1 MVNRFVNTPPLT
13 PNLADLATICAICFD
28 SHADSQYPFPAPGS
42 RIMIGETI
50 SHYQIVERLGG
61 GGMGVVYSARDTVL
75 DRHVALKFL
84 SPEAIADQFS
94 LDRFLREARAAAS
107 LNHSNICTVHEIGEH
122 TGNQPFI
129 VMEFLQGQT
138 LKHLI
143 SGQPLRIER
152 LLDIAIQVA
161 DALDHAH
168 LRGITH
174 RDIKPANIFVTDSG
188 QAKVLDFGLAKLSA
202 ALAISPETATAP
214 SSSSHSASVR
224 EDTLTAPGTSMGTIA
239 YMSPEQAR
247 GDVLD
252 PRSDL
257 FSFGAVLYEMATG
270 KQAFRG
276 QTSAVIFN
284 AIFNFNPEPAASLN
298 PDLPETLDSII
309 YKALEKDR
317 ELRYQSAAE
326 LRADLK
332 RLKRDLS
339 SGKSAASGR
348 SGPHLASREASQEKK
363 SINSVAVLY
372 FENLSSAKEDEYLRD
387 GMTEDIITEL
397 ANIRN
402 LKVFPRPAMLAY
414 RDKPVTAPQV
424 GRELH
429 ASYVLGGSVR
439 RSGNRLR
446 ISAQLVES
454 RSGHTIW
461 AQRFDREMA
470 DVFEVQDEIARS
482 IAQAFRITLSP
493 QEERKIASKPTENSV
508 AYDYFLRGRSYAR
521 RESLEFALQ
530 MFEQAIKLDPN
541 FAAAHAGV
549 AYICAMIHEIR
560 EHNPKW
566 VERGEA
572 ACKKAL
578 ELDPTLAEA
587 LVARARLFYSQ
598 GKHPEAIELARS
610 AILLKPDCDGVYN
623 VLGRAYF
630 ASGRFEDAADLTEKA
645 IEANGD
651 DYNVYIPFTNS
662 LERLGRGEELRRYRE
677 MEMVVLERQLELVPE
692 DVRARSLLAADY
704 ANLGR
709 SEDAVRHL
717 EMAIALRPDDSNVLY
732 NSACTYCVLGKK
744 SEALDLIRRA
754 LSHGYAN
761 FHWPQQDPDLT
772 LLHADPEFVRLFP
785 PK

>member
-1 MVNRFVNTPPLT
+1 
-13 PNLADLATICAICFD
+13 
-28 SHADSQYPFPAPGS
+28 
-42 RIMIGETI
+42 MIGQTV
-50 SHYQIVERLGG
+50 SHYRIVEKLGG
-61 GGMGVVYSARDTVL
+61 GGMGVVYSARDTML
-75 DRHVALKFL
+75 DRHVAMKFL
-84 SPEAIADQFS
+84 TPEAIADQLS
-94 LDRFLREARAAAS
+94 MERFLREARAAAS
-107 LNHSNICTVHEIGEH
+107 LNHSNICTVHEIGEDSD
-122 TGNQPFI
+122 NQPFI
-129 VMEFLQGQT
+129 VMEFLDGQT

-152 LLDIAIQVA
+152 ILEIGIQVI

-168 LRGITH
+168 FRGVTH
-174 RDIKPANIFVTDSG
+174 RDIKPANIFITRSG
-188 QAKVLDFGLAKLSA
+188 QAKVLDFGLAKVSA
-202 ALAISPETATAP
+202 ELLISAETATAP
-214 SSSSHSASVR
+214 SSSHTGSVHQ
-224 EDTLTAPGTSMGTIA
+224 DTLTNPGSSMGTVA

-247 GDVLD
+247 GDALD
-252 PRSDL
+252 SRSDL

-284 AIFNFNPEPAASLN
+284 AIFNQNPEPASALN
-298 PDLPETLDSII
+298 HTLPESLDGII
-309 YKALEKDR
+309 FKALEKDR
-317 ELRYQSAAE
+317 DLRYQSAAE

-332 RLKRDLS
+332 RLKRDLE
-339 SGKSAASGR
+339 SGRPAVVARSGAHPVPQEPPRERKSA
-348 SGPHLASREASQEKK
+348 
-363 SINSVAVLY
+363 NSVAVLY
-372 FENLSSAKEDEYLRD
+372 FENLSSTKEDEYLRD

-397 ANIRN
+397 ANIKN

-429 ASYVLGGSVR
+429 AAYVLGGSVR

-446 ISAQLVES
+446 ISAQLVET

-530 MFEQAIKLDPN
+530 MYEQAIKLDPN

-560 EHNPKW
+560 EHHPKW

-572 ACKKAL
+572 ACKKAM

-587 LVARARLFYSQ
+587 QVARARLFYSQ
-598 GKHPEAIELARS
+598 RKHPEAIDLARN

-623 VLGRAYF
+623 VLARAYF
-630 ASGRFEDAADLTEKA
+630 ASGRFEDCADLTEKA

-651 DYNVYIPFTNS
+651 DYNVYIPFVNS
-662 LERLGRGEELRRYRE
+662 LERLGRTEELNRVRE

-692 DVRARSLLAADY
+692 DVRARSLVAADY
-704 ANLGR
+704 AAMGR
-709 SEDAVRHL
+709 AEDAVRHL

-732 NSACTYCVLGKK
+732 NSACTYCVLGKRA
-744 SEALDLIRRA
+744 EALDLLRRA
-754 LSHGYAN
+754 LAHGYSN
-761 FHWPQQDPDLT
+761 FDWPQQDPDLK
-772 LLHADPEFVRLFP
+772 LIHDDPEFVKLFP
-785 PK
+785 PKQPQ